1 MTAPLRDPAAGGEP
15 TGVTFDQFRHA
26 VMDLVFGGC
35 CASPSLSVMRSRSV
49 PPMRNNTPFRRL
61 GHDAWIRTVPPRD
74 PILPAVSGAF
84 VLPAVVIASS
94 GAHDTAPVDVL
105 VSGGRIERITP
116 AGAAKP
122 PAGARVVEHTRGCFV
137 ASSLLDMHVHLP
149 AANALRLTELFL
161 LQMLRHGITVARDA
175 GDSDGTATPAALAC
189 VASGALAGPA
199 LHYTYAFVNAP
210 PARWSNS
217 FAYVDPEQAP
227 LIVKR
232 LQWLGAS
239 WIKSYENLDLARL
252 DALKQAAREAG
263 MGVMGHVPARLGHEE
278 ALLPDSQHLFGVPP
292 PKSIRRDH
300 VLNRAID
307 WQAVDAHRMDVVRRA
322 SVEHDLTLTP
332 TLHLA
337 AGVLELERYEQAC
350 QESTAKALP
359 SFFSAVAWHP
369 VRGIPAYRNIS
380 RDDFDRCR
388 AAMEL
393 KGELVQRLHQDGVRV
408 LLGTDTQ
415 QPFSAPGIALHRE
428 FQAFDYAGIARR
440 DSFTLATEVA
450 AEVLAITDM
459 GTVRAG
465 ARAELMVSR
474 TDPRQSGWSVERDL
488 APTIAR
494 GVLMTAP
501 DLDQAIRTE
510 LARFENR
517 FGEYMSRLLAQLAMN
532 RLAKNFVG

>member
-1 MTAPLRDPAAGGEP
+1 M
-15 TGVTFDQFRHA
+15 
-26 VMDLVFGGC
+26 
-35 CASPSLSVMRSRSV
+35 
-49 PPMRNNTPFRRL
+49 
-61 GHDAWIRTVPPRD
+61 
-74 PILPAVSGAF
+74 
-84 VLPAVVIASS
+84 
-94 GAHDTAPVDVL
+94 
-105 VSGGRIERITP
+105 
-116 AGAAKP
+116 
-122 PAGARVVEHTRGCFV
+122 
-137 ASSLLDMHVHLP
+137 
-149 AANALRLTELFL
+149 
-161 LQMLRHGITVARDA
+161 ARDA

-199 LHYTYAFVNAP
+199 LHYTYGFVNAP

-263 MGVMGHVPARLGHEE
+263 MGVMGHVPARLGYEE

-307 WQAVDAHRMDVVRRA
+307 WQAVDTDRMDVVRRA

-332 TLHLA
+332 TSHLA
-337 AGVLELERYEQAC
+337 TGVLELERYEQAC

-388 AAMEL
+388 VAIER

-408 LLGTDTQ
+408 LLEQTPSNRSPRPASLCTANSRRSMT
-415 QPFSAPGIALHRE
+415 PVSRVGIRSPLRPRLPPRCWE
-428 FQAFDYAGIARR
+428 SRIWARC
-440 DSFTLATEVA
+440 
-450 AEVLAITDM
+450 
-459 GTVRAG
+459 VRA
-465 ARAELMVSR
+465 
-474 TDPRQSGWSVERDL
+474 L
-488 APTIAR
+488 APNSWSA
-494 GVLMTAP
+494 AP
-501 DLDQAIRTE
+501 TRDNL
-510 LARFENR
+510 
-517 FGEYMSRLLAQLAMN
+517 
-532 RLAKNFVG
+532 VGRSSGT